1 MYIVYI
7 VYRVYRVY
15 RVYLVCALYEACFNS
30 IQFFTFRCTGLM
42 VVCLYILC
50 LPFPQHDRRHS
61 RRFHPESKGH
71 AGFLPGRHGEDREWG
86 VVVREKEPAP

>member
-1 MYIVYI
+1 
-7 VYRVYRVY
+7 
-15 RVYLVCALYEACFNS
+15 
-30 IQFFTFRCTGLM
+30 M